1 MKSEAKVVLV
11 GGGVRSGKSDFA
23 LAYALEHAP
32 RGVTFI
38 ATAQALDGEM
48 EARIDAHRR
57 SRPEGVRTIE
67 EPVALV
73 EALARAEGSDAVVV
87 DCLTLWVT
95 NLLMAELDD
104 RAIFHRFE
112 ALAEALERRST
123 FTVLVTN
130 EVGMGIVPA
139 DPLTRRFRD
148 LTGSLHASIAR
159 AADEVYLGAMGL
171 LLRLKPG
178 PVMPVER

>member
-1 MKSEAKVVLV
+1 VLV

-23 LAYALEHAP
+23 LAHALGRAD
-32 RGVTFI
+32 GNVTLI
-38 ATAQALDGEM
+38 ATAQALDLEM
-48 EARIDAHRR
+48 RARIDAHRR
-57 SRPEGVRTIE
+57 SRPSSVRTIE
-67 EPVALV
+67 EPIALV
-73 EALARAEGSDAVVV
+73 EALAQAEGSGAVVV

-104 RAIFHRFE
+104 AAIRLRFAELTE
-112 ALAEALERRST
+112 ALARRATST
-123 FTVLVTN
+123 ILVTN

-148 LTGSLHASIAR
+148 LAGTLHASIAR
-159 AADEVYLGAMGL
+159 VADEVYLGAMGL

-178 PVMPVER
+178 PVTPIER